1 MTELSYYNHNSRN
14 SKYLTIDPLIL
25 ETLNLN
31 ERRMNHILEIL
42 HGKNGNQRAAVKAAQ
57 NNNDSLLRSYS
68 LQSKKSFNTKI
79 SQNNN
84 NMTFDAKSEYNSILP
99 SIN

>member
-1 MTELSYYNHNSRN
+1 
-14 SKYLTIDPLIL
+14 
-25 ETLNLN
+25 
-31 ERRMNHILEIL
+31 MNHILEIL
-42 HGKNGNQRAAVKAAQ
+42 HGKNGNERVAAKAAQ
-57 NNNDSLLRSYS
+57 NNNNSLLRSYS

-84 NMTFDAKSEYNSILP
+84 NITFDTKSEYNSILP